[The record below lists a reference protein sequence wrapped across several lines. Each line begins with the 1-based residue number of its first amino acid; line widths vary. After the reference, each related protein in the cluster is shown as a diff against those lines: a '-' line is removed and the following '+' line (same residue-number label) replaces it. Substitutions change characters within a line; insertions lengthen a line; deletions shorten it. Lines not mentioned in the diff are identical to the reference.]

1 MSLLFPTPTAGF
13 DEPFELLA
21 ACHDRVRRSLDLLQR
36 LVQHVRDHG
45 ADDEARTAARDVLRY
60 FNIAAPAHHED
71 EERHVFPLLR
81 ETGDPALIDAAGRLH
96 EDHVA
101 MAATWARVAPHL
113 EAIAEGVFDGQVTAL
128 ADAAQA
134 FKTLY
139 DGHLELEDG
148 SVFGAAQ
155 GVAPAERQRTM
166 ADEMAAR
173 RGVKRGGQTS

>member
-1 MSLLFPTPTAGF
+1 MNTLFSTPTAGF

-36 LVQHVRDHG
+36 LTQHLREHG
-45 ADDEARTAARDVLRY
+45 ADEQARTAARDVLRY
-60 FNIAAPAHHED
+60 FNLAAPAHHED

-81 ETGDPALIDAAGRLH
+81 ETGDAALIDAAGRLH

-101 MAATWARVAPHL
+101 MASRWQSLAPLL
-113 EAIAEGVFDGQVTAL
+113 EAVADGAFDGNVDSL
-128 ADAAQA
+128 ADSASA
-134 FKTLY
+134 FTALY

-148 SVFGAAQ
+148 TVFDIARAI
-155 GVAPAERQRTM
+155 APPDAKRTM

-173 RGVKRGGQTS
+173 RGVAP

>member
-1 MSLLFPTPTAGF
+1 MSLPFPTPTAGF

-36 LVQHVRDHG
+36 LVQHVREHG
-45 ADDEARTAARDVLRY
+45 ADDEARTAAADVLRY
-60 FNIAAPAHHED
+60 FTLAAPQHHED

-81 ETGDPALIDAAGRLH
+81 ETGDAALIDAAGRLH

-101 MAATWARVAPHL
+101 MAAAWAQLAPRL
-113 EAIAEGVFDGQVTAL
+113 EAVAEGVFDGQIDAM
-128 ADAAQA
+128 ADAARA

-148 SVFGAAQ
+148 SVFSVAQ
-155 GVAPAERQRTM
+155 EVAPAERQRAM

-173 RGVKRGGQTS
+173 RGVKRGA